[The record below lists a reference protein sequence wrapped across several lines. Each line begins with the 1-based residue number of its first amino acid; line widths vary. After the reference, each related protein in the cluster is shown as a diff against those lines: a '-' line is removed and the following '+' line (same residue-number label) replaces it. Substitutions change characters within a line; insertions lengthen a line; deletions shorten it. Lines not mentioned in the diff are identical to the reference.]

1 MTASR
6 RAKRRKPQQK
16 LRPNPR
22 EPQRMAARKAV
33 PARQAEARQR
43 PTQRKPEKAVP
54 PSPAP
59 KKTKYLRASQI
70 YERLSAA
77 YPDAKCALDHQ
88 NPLQLLV
95 ATILSAQSTDK
106 MVNQITPALFKR
118 CKTAKDFADIDTAE
132 LEKLIH
138 SSGFFRN
145 KAKSVKA
152 ASRIITDEYKGQVPS
167 TMEEL
172 LKLPGVAR
180 KTANVVL
187 GVAFGTADGVV
198 VDTHVQRLSRRLDFT
213 KEERPDK
220 IEQDLMQL
228 FPREKWIQLA
238 HLLIHHGRAKC
249 VAIRPKCAECPIED
263 LCYAE
268 DKTV

>member
-1 MTASR
+1 
-6 RAKRRKPQQK
+6 
-16 LRPNPR
+16 
-22 EPQRMAARKAV
+22 MAARKAV
-33 PARQAEARQR
+33 QARQAEPRREPTPQKPVKAAR
-43 PTQRKPEKAVP
+43 
-54 PSPAP
+54 PSPTP

-70 YERLSAA
+70 YERLTAV

-106 MVNQITPALFKR
+106 MVNLITPALFKR
-118 CKTAKDFADIDTAE
+118 CKTARDFAAIDTSE
-132 LEKLIH
+132 LEAMIH

-145 KAKSVKA
+145 KAKSIKA
-152 ASRIITDEYKGQVPS
+152 ASRIIAEEHRGQVPA

-187 GVAFGTADGVV
+187 GVAFGKAEGVV
-198 VDTHVQRLSRRLDFT
+198 VDTHVQRLARRLDFS

-228 FPREKWIQLA
+228 FPRDQWIQLA
-238 HLLIHHGRAKC
+238 HLLIHHGRSKC
-249 VAIRPKCAECPIED
+249 IAIRPKCAECPIED
-263 LCYAE
+263 LCYSA

>member
-1 MTASR
+1 MPASH
-6 RAKRRKPQQK
+6 RAKRPKQQQK

-22 EPQRMAARKAV
+22 EPLRMAARKAV
-33 PARQAEARQR
+33 PVRQAEARQR
-43 PTQRKPEKAVP
+43 PTRRKPGKAAP
-54 PSPAP
+54 LSPAP

-70 YERLSAA
+70 YERLNAA
-77 YPDAKCALDHQ
+77 YPDAKCALEHQ

-106 MVNQITPALFKR
+106 MVNQITPALFNR
-118 CKTAKDFADIDTAE
+118 CKTARDFADIDTAE
-132 LEKLIH
+132 LEEMIH

-145 KAKSVKA
+145 KAKSIKA
-152 ASRIITDEYKGQVPS
+152 ACRIIAGEYKGQIPS
-167 TMEEL
+167 TMEDL
-172 LKLPGVAR
+172 LKLSGVAR

-187 GVAFGTADGVV
+187 GVAFGKAEGVV

-213 KEERPDK
+213 KEERPVK
-220 IEQDLMQL
+220 IEQDLMHL
-228 FPREKWIQLA
+228 FPSEKWILLA

-249 VAIRPKCAECPIED
+249 TALRPRCAECPIED
-263 LCYAE
+263 LCYSE

>member
-1 MTASR
+1 
-6 RAKRRKPQQK
+6 
-16 LRPNPR
+16 
-22 EPQRMAARKAV
+22 MAARKAV
-33 PARQAEARQR
+33 APAKQAAPKRKAEKEKPTKARR
-43 PTQRKPEKAVP
+43 

-59 KKTKYLRASQI
+59 KRTKYLRAARI
-70 YERLSAA
+70 YDRLEAA

-118 CKTAKDFADIDTAE
+118 CKTAKDFADIDPAE
-132 LEKLIH
+132 LEELIH

-145 KAKSVKA
+145 KAKSIKA
-152 ASRIITDEYKGQVPS
+152 ASRIIADEHKGQVPS

-172 LKLPGVAR
+172 LTLPGVAR

-187 GVAFGTADGVV
+187 GVAFGKGEGVV

-249 VAIRPKCAECPIED
+249 VAIRPRCAECPIED

>member
-1 MTASR
+1 
-6 RAKRRKPQQK
+6 
-16 LRPNPR
+16 
-22 EPQRMAARKAV
+22 MAARKAV

-43 PTQRKPEKAVP
+43 PTQRKPEKAAP

-106 MVNQITPALFKR
+106 MVNQITPALFNR
-118 CKTAKDFADIDTAE
+118 CKTAQDFAGIDTTE
-132 LEKLIH
+132 LEEMIH

-145 KAKSVKA
+145 KAKSIKA
-152 ASRIITDEYKGQVPS
+152 ACRIIADEHSGQVPS

-172 LKLPGVAR
+172 LELPGVAR

-187 GVAFGTADGVV
+187 GVAFGKAEGVV
-198 VDTHVQRLSRRLDFT
+198 VDTHVQRLARRLDFS
-213 KEERPDK
+213 KEERPDR
-220 IEQDLMQL
+220 IEQDLMRL
-228 FPREKWIQLA
+228 FPRTQWIQLA
-238 HLLIHHGRAKC
+238 HLLIHHGRSKC
-249 VAIRPKCAECPIED
+249 VAIRPRCAECSIED
-263 LCYAE
+263 LCHSA

>member
-1 MTASR
+1 VA
-6 RAKRRKPQQK
+6 
-16 LRPNPR
+16 
-22 EPQRMAARKAV
+22 
-33 PARQAEARQR
+33 PARQA
-43 PTQRKPEKAVP
+43 PKRKAEKEKPKKAAQ
-54 PSPAP
+54 SPAP
-59 KKTKYLRASQI
+59 KRTKYLRASQI
-70 YERLSAA
+70 YQRLEAA
-77 YPDAKCALDHQ
+77 YPDANCALDHQ
-88 NPLQLLV
+88 NPLQLLI

-106 MVNQITPALFKR
+106 MVNLITPVLFKR
-118 CKTAKDFADIDTAE
+118 CKTARDFAEIDTAE
-132 LEKLIH
+132 LEELIH

-145 KAKSVKA
+145 KAKSIKA
-152 ASRIITDEYKGQVPS
+152 ACRIITDQYGGDVPS
-167 TMEEL
+167 TMDDL

-187 GVAFGTADGVV
+187 GVAFGKAEGVV
-198 VDTHVQRLSRRLDFT
+198 VDTHVQRLSRRLDFS

-228 FPREKWIQLA
+228 FPQGQWIQLA

-249 VAIRPKCAECPIED
+249 AAIRPKCAECPIED